1 MKCLDCYKSQIDADF
16 SLYKGQRDNYDALKA
31 EIDSLKCQVA
41 VDGIVTE
48 EIEIINSID
57 NYDFTIPFI
66 GDGNIS
72 RGNVTLSIPF
82 INKGIV
88 FNQSDLETFRQL
100 LIQE

>member
-1 MKCLDCYKSQIDADF
+1 MVY
-16 SLYKGQRDNYDALKA
+16 
-31 EIDSLKCQVA
+31 
-41 VDGIVTE
+41 
-48 EIEIINSID
+48 
-57 NYDFTIPFI
+57 
-66 GDGNIS
+66 